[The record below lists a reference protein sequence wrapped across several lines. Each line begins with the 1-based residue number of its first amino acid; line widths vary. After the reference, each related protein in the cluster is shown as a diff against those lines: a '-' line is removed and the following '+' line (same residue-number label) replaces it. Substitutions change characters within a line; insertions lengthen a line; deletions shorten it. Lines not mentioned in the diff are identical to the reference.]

1 MKSRDRVAMGK
12 MAAYAKEL
20 LSYVDGMDYAAFSS
34 DSKTINACAFLI
46 GQLGELTSVI
56 SDEAQAIRSE
66 IPWRNIKGMRNRII
80 HDYEKVDYIVLW
92 KTIIESIPKLIEAIQ
107 DALEDS
113 KETEE

>member
-1 MKSRDRVAMGK
+1 MKSRDRVAMEK

-20 LSYVDGMDYAAFSS
+20 LSYVDGMDYSAFSD

-46 GQLGELTSVI
+46 GQLGELTTVI
-56 SDEAQAIRSE
+56 SDEAQAISPE

-92 KTIIESIPKLIEAIQ
+92 KTIIESIPQLIEAIQ
-107 DALEDS
+107 ITLEAV
-113 KETEE
+113 KKTEA